1 METDNN
7 ALFEYKGWH
16 IVRKI
21 GSGSFGTVYEI
32 AREDFGSQY
41 RAALKVISIPQS
53 EQDLSQIRKNI
64 GKDEGSLEIYFKSVA
79 SEIVKEFEMM
89 YKLKG
94 FSNIVSY
101 EDHEVRKHQDGI
113 GWDII
118 IRMELLTPLDV
129 YRKEHV
135 MDRTDVIRLGIDIC
149 KALERCER
157 YDIVHRDIKP
167 ANIFVSD
174 QGDFKLGDFGIART
188 IEAHDAMMELSQKGT
203 INYMAPE
210 IYRGNHYDFRVDLYS
225 LGIMMY
231 RYLNQDTL
239 PFFPLPPAEVTYYD
253 VENAKQQRFGGSP
266 LPLPCDDNTQLADI
280 VLKACSFLP
289 EDRYQSPGEMRKH
302 LEMVL
307 RGEFINDLPWAG
319 GNYVAE
325 DDSADEHTVKMD
337 GIIKIDASGSY
348 ESQEESEDLTWNEY
362 SEKPLR
368 KRIIKI
374 ILRILLIIIVAVIV
388 FIISIMIFAMF
399 PSESEEKKKSS
410 QQQVTSEFSENNIL
424 VTPEVVDLKKV
435 IEQHEFVLAY
445 KMIQDSVRDGENLDT
460 EIQLFV
466 NACQSEQEYKR
477 AVAAMNLLSE
487 NVSDNETFYKDT
499 VQWFYE
505 HDKNDLIRQIL
516 VDLRNHGAEGV
527 VLADE
532 ISLGYTNINS
542 NEEEKNEN

>member
-1 METDNN
+1 MEADNN

-253 VENAKQQRFGGSP
+253 VENAKQQRFGGIP
-266 LPLPCDDNTQLADI
+266 LPMPCDDNTQLADV

-325 DDSADEHTVKMD
+325 DDFADEHTVKMD
-337 GIIKIDASGSY
+337 GIISIDVSRSY
-348 ESQEESEDLTWNEY
+348 EGQEEREDLTWNEY
-362 SEKPLR
+362 SEKPLK
-368 KRIIKI
+368 KRIIKTM
-374 ILRILLIIIVAVIV
+374 LRILLIIIVAVIV

-410 QQQVTSEFSENNIL
+410 QQQVTTEFNEDNIS

-487 NVSDNETFYKDT
+487 NVSDNESFYKDT

>member
-1 METDNN
+1 MEADNN

-129 YRKEHV
+129 YRKAHD
-135 MDRTDVIRLGIDIC
+135 MDRIEVIRLGIDIC
-149 KALERCER
+149 RALERCER

-253 VENAKQQRFGGSP
+253 VENAKQQRFGGTP
-266 LPLPCDDNTQLADI
+266 LPMPCDDNTQLADI

-319 GNYVAE
+319 ENYVAE
-325 DDSADEHTVKMD
+325 DDFADEHTVKMD
-337 GIIKIDASGSY
+337 GIISIDVSRSY
-348 ESQEESEDLTWNEY
+348 ESQEECENLTWNEY
-362 SEKPLR
+362 SEKPLK
-368 KRIIKI
+368 KRIIKTM
-374 ILRILLIIIVAVIV
+374 LRILLIIIVAVIV
-388 FIISIMIFAMF
+388 FVISIMIFAMF

-410 QQQVTSEFSENNIL
+410 QQQVTTEFNEDNIS

-516 VDLRNHGAEGV
+516 VDLRNHGADGV

-542 NEEEKNEN
+542 N